1 MIEIEYDLEVMAEA
15 VHQAYLDTCERLGWL
30 VGEDNQVPYA
40 ELSEDAKELDRASV
54 KAVIKLIVKYL
65 KT

>member
-1 MIEIEYDLEVMAEA
+1 MVVPIDLEVMAEA
-15 VHQAYLDTCERLGWL
+15 VHQAYLDTCERLGWS
-30 VGEDNQVPYA
+30 VKEENQVPYT

-54 KAVIKLIVKYL
+54 KAVLNLIIKYL